1 MAAEDGFAPGIKVI
15 IKFFGSIFK
24 FQFQERSAL
33 EAFENLDAT
42 DETKKELLGY
52 VTRAQVSEKT
62 FSSLGGYIVV
72 PDQDNRKLI
81 LNQAIV
87 KDSEKLFICQKCDDL
102 TSISN
107 AKDFKPNEVGKCIH
121 SKLSS
126 VLYANMEITD
136 LDKTKNTI
144 DVLKEGKETIALV
157 FPSNDHK
164 RPGVIHLTSRTKGVR
179 CVTCSGQK
187 CVHTMIYSEEAH
199 QSRAVGKMRERQK
212 GKVNS
217 QSTTEVIGSSEL
229 PLDVRALGIENNSK
243 NDLNPFDH
251 TGKKSNVFGITI
263 NYPPN
268 EDEKGEIKRINSED
282 IFPEKMAFPTL
293 DHNEQ
298 CEHGNMFSPELKPG
312 NIETTNMVIHH
323 TSKDPR
329 RSSLT
334 LMFLGTEGSNCD
346 CRKYFTGELTIEM
359 SINNDDITFQVKA
372 NTW

>member
-1 MAAEDGFAPGIKVI
+1 MAAEDGFPPGIKVI

-24 FQFQERSAL
+24 FQFQERTAL

-187 CVHTMIYSEEAH
+187 CVHTMIYSEETPK
-199 QSRAVGKMRERQK
+199 QGCWQNERE
-212 GKVNS
+212 
-217 QSTTEVIGSSEL
+217 
-229 PLDVRALGIENNSK
+229 
-243 NDLNPFDH
+243 
-251 TGKKSNVFGITI
+251 
-263 NYPPN
+263 
-268 EDEKGEIKRINSED
+268 
-282 IFPEKMAFPTL
+282 
-293 DHNEQ
+293 
-298 CEHGNMFSPELKPG
+298 
-312 NIETTNMVIHH
+312 
-323 TSKDPR
+323 
-329 RSSLT
+329 
-334 LMFLGTEGSNCD
+334 TEGEGQQSKHN
-346 CRKYFTGELTIEM
+346 
-359 SINNDDITFQVKA
+359 
-372 NTW
+372 